1 MAKRK
6 TLSQHVSTELAKH
19 SPRSRP
25 VPAAPIYGIC
35 PQHPGKL
42 IQRLPD
48 GTETVGTFQNGRFVP
63 EV

>member
-6 TLSQHVSTELAKH
+6 TLPHQVSTELAKH
-19 SPRSRP
+19 SPRSRS
-25 VPAAPIYGIC
+25 VPTAPIYGIC

-48 GTETVGTFQNGRFVP
+48 GTERVGTFQNGRFVP
-63 EV
+63 EA